1 VECLESR
8 TLLSLPSNLL
18 VDTSASQNSGSQ
30 DTQSETSMTVSGTN
44 VVVAYND
51 SSVDTRTG
59 NHFTNWSVSTNKA
72 QSFTTQGPLPKST
85 DGDAGDPVLA
95 PNLTTGALYFSTLGF
110 NAANVIQFFTS
121 NDNGVTFGAPVNSA
135 PGFSGSSFLDKDWMA
150 VDNFSGSGQGNIYQT
165 FTDFASTTTIK
176 LTKSTDGGVTWG
188 PSGGTT
194 VGPLAHTVQGSYVT
208 VGPDHTVYVFY
219 LDGNNPSQQKIMMS
233 KSTDLGNTFSS
244 ATTVV
249 TLKTTGSN
257 GDLGLI
263 GGFRTNAFPHVAIN
277 KVTGAIY
284 VAYNDRGQVSGDKSD
299 VYFTQS
305 TNNGST
311 WSAPIK
317 VNDDA
322 TTTEQYQPDIAVT
335 PDGTRLFMGWYDDR
349 LDSTNMTFNWFGATA
364 SISGG
369 TVTFGTN
376 FQISTNSSPI
386 VINQDPVIASGY
398 MGDYDQS
405 VGIPGFFLT
414 TWGDNSQGDARHAHQ
429 PDVRFSAV
437 SATMTGPARILGA
450 MGDGFDLSQAAS
462 LSPLGLA
469 SASTRPVLG
478 GPADTFGSIQAQG
491 GVLVSNDTATSF
503 VSQQEAMQI
512 QLLDLYW
519 QAEFHRQ

>member
-1 VECLESR
+1 
-8 TLLSLPSNLL
+8 
-18 VDTSASQNSGSQ
+18 
-30 DTQSETSMTVSGTN
+30 MTVSGTN

-51 SSVDTRTG
+51 SSVDTRG

-72 QSFTTQGPLPKST
+72 QSFTTQGPLPNST

-95 PNLTTGALYFSTLGF
+95 PNLTTGALYFSTLPL
-110 NAANVIQFFTS
+110 NAGNGIQFFTS
-121 NDNGVTFGAPVNSA
+121 NDNGLTFGAPVNSA
-135 PGFSGSSFLDKDWMA
+135 PGFSGSSILDKDWMA

-165 FTDFASTTTIK
+165 FTDFASRTIIK

-194 VGPLAHTVQGSYVT
+194 IGPSNHLAQGSYVT

-219 LDGNNPSQQKIMMS
+219 LDGTTFNRQQIMVS

-244 ATTVV
+244 PTVV
-249 TLKTTGSN
+249 ATLKTTGVN
-257 GDLGLI
+257 GDLGLV

-284 VAYNDRGQVSGDKSD
+284 VAYNDKGTASGDNSD
-299 VYFTQS
+299 VFFTQS
-305 TNNGST
+305 TDGGTT
-311 WSAPIK
+311 WSSAVK

-386 VINQDPVIASGY
+386 VINQDPDIALGY
-398 MGDYDQS
+398 MGDYDQA

-414 TWGDNSQGDARHAHQ
+414 TWGDNSQGDAHHAHQ

-437 SATMTGPARILGA
+437 SATMTGPERILGA

-462 LSPLGLA
+462 SSPLGLA
-469 SASTRPVLG
+469 SASPRPVLA

-491 GVLVSNDTATSF
+491 GVLASNDASSASF